1 MARQPYRAGASKG
14 AFYAIARQL
23 ANTRPATGSV
33 SNRAV

>member
-23 ANTRPATGSV
+23 ANTRPTGSISIRV
-33 SNRAV
+33 V